1 MKAEAYI
8 QPRSQ
13 RPIEKIKF
21 YSDTIMMKNEQLRQ
35 PSHLPYS
42 YSLFYPYYEVG
53 KGQNVAS
60 A

>member
-1 MKAEAYI
+1 
-8 QPRSQ
+8 
-13 RPIEKIKF
+13 
-21 YSDTIMMKNEQLRQ
+21 MMKNEQLRQ